1 MATNGKEYKLAIRIA
16 GIVDKS
22 YDVALTSASASMKG
36 FKATMTNIDGAF
48 KELDKGFD
56 KVMRVGKTCFH
67 AIATAAGVAAV
78 AVGAVTAAAI
88 KLGSDFEA
96 EMSTVQSISG
106 ATAQEMVE
114 LSEKARE
121 VAKNTVFSATEV
133 GSAMEYMGMAGWKA
147 EQMIAGLDG
156 VIALAAASGEDLAM
170 VSDIV
175 TDSLTAM
182 GETAE
187 QSTHFADIMAQAAMN
202 SNTNVELMGE
212 SFKYAAPVAGALEY
226 SMEDLTIAIGLM
238 ASSGIKGSLA
248 GTALRNML
256 TRMAKPTKESR
267 DAMDALGLS
276 LTDDEGRMY
285 SLLEIMQMLR
295 QNFAEGT
302 DTEKMQQALMDLAGL
317 TDEQI
322 EEVQSSLGDLSAA
335 EEAFYAA
342 ELGGQRGMSG
352 LLAIANSTDEEFL
365 KLTDAI
371 YNAEGAA
378 EQMSK
383 IRLDNLQGDVT
394 ILKDTVSD
402 AGIELYYQFNGGLRD
417 IVQKVTEFAG
427 TIAGKIPSAFR
438 KISEA
443 FPTLKRKF
451 TQYAKPVFDAG
462 LNTGKWII
470 KHGRGIISILA
481 GIGAAMAAYKIASN
495 TSHLITSIMKLAS
508 MGPVGWVILGVTAA
522 IAALTTAIV
531 AYKMHERELIDNSL
545 ETHFGNLAL
554 SMEELRKV
562 AEYITTTD
570 NLGQIKEALS
580 AFGEL
585 DQYKQTIDG
594 TVDTLNRMNWMVS
607 IGMELDADDQESYK
621 QAIQDYVDAAQNYA
635 LQGRYAVSLNLS
647 AVFDTDD
654 LEQSNI
660 VSQIDLFYSDKYDEL
675 QELGQ
680 KLNEAVTEAFNDGL
694 LEIDEV
700 EKIRQIQQQMAE
712 IQRALALGEY
722 DATLAAI
729 GVDFSGADLTADTFA
744 NLLDEIERAA
754 GENTEVYKESYQRNQ
769 ASINAAYN
777 NGQGTLTEEQY
788 NYASDVNRAQYIND
802 SAKTNLQGIAFGVNS
817 LYEAYDDEIRQYQE
831 ELASILSEYSQDS
844 YKWDWEER
852 HYPIWDALVQKMENA
867 GPSRTD
873 KKAIEEKLGEM
884 SSMIEEL
891 NSITENWDLL
901 TPEVQAQLVEVR
913 ERLATLQGMTAR
925 RGDNLLGWGEAGDIA
940 GLYADMANT
949 VMGDDQ
955 YALIK
960 DWVEEY
966 YEDFTGYSYQEAQ
979 TAAQQAASDTQDL
992 LNQSF
997 APGFSIEANVGV
1009 TLNPFIKNQ
1018 NWASGLQSQINA
1030 SGSPYDA
1037 NGNLTGPYSSA
1048 YIDAW
1053 NAAHPNVDHNA
1064 NGGIIQNEELSWLAE
1079 KGPEA
1084 VIPLDGSTRAVS
1096 LWEQAG
1102 RLLGMESLADRFDLG
1117 GATQQNTVSVE
1128 YSPTLQ
1134 FYGEAPSRQDLDD
1147 ALRMSQEEF
1156 NEMMETYLSGKR
1168 RVSFA

>member
-1 MATNGKEYKLAIRIA
+1 MAANGKEYKLAIRIA

-67 AIATAAGVAAV
+67 AIATAAGVATV

-147 EQMIAGLDG
+147 NQMIAGLDG

-187 QSTHFADIMAQAAMN
+187 QSTHFADILAQAAMN

-402 AGIELYYQFNGGLRD
+402 AGIELYYQFNTQLRGL
-417 IVQKVTEFAG
+417 IQKVTEFAG

-462 LNTGKWII
+462 LSVGKWVI

-531 AYKMHERELIDNSL
+531 AYKQHERELIDNSL

-554 SMEELRKV
+554 SMEELQKV
-562 AEYITTTD
+562 AEYITATD
-570 NLGQIKEALS
+570 NLGQLKEALD
-580 AFGEL
+580 AFGDLE
-585 DQYKQTIDG
+585 QYEQTIND

-635 LQGRYAVSLNLS
+635 LQGRYAVSLSLT
-647 AVFDTDD
+647 AVFDLSD

-660 VSQIDLFYSDKYDEL
+660 VTQIDNFYSDKYDEL
-675 QELGQ
+675 EELGKQ
-680 KLNEAVTEAFNDGL
+680 LNEAVTEAFNDGL

-712 IQRALALGEY
+712 IQQALALGEY
-722 DATLAAI
+722 DAVLASI
-729 GVDFSGADLTADTFA
+729 GLEFSGAALDSDTFQNLQAELQTAA
-744 NLLDEIERAA
+744 NDVSDTYRE
-754 GENTEVYKESYQRNQ
+754 TYQHNQ
-769 ASINAAYN
+769 ASINAAHEAGY
-777 NGQGTLTEEQY
+777 LTDEQY
-788 NYASDVNRAQYIND
+788 EAASQQAANQMTSGIAQ
-802 SAKTNLQGIAFGVNS
+802 TNLQAIRFQINSIYDAYGDEIKAYQDELNS
-817 LYEAYDDEIRQYQE
+817 L
-831 ELASILSEYSQDS
+831 LNEYSQES
-844 YKWDWEER
+844 YTWDWQER
-852 HYPIWDALVQKMENA
+852 PGVMWDGLIDSMEKSNA
-867 GPSRTD
+867 VSTAD
-873 KKAIEEKLGEM
+873 KKAIEELLEGMTDQIAE
-884 SSMIEEL
+884 IDAL
-891 NSITENWDLL
+891 TEQWDSL
-901 TPEVQAQLVEVR
+901 TPETQEQLAEVR
-913 ERLATLQGMTAR
+913 RQLETLRGLTAR
-925 RGDNLLGWGEAGDIA
+925 RGDNLFGWGEAGDIA
-940 GLYADMANT
+940 GLYANLANT
-949 VMGDDQ
+949 VMDDDQ

-960 DWVEEY
+960 DWVDDYYEEY
-966 YEDFTGYSYQEAQ
+966 TGYSYEQAQ
-979 TAAQQAASDTQDL
+979 QAAQQAAQDTQTLIDE
-992 LNQSF
+992 SF
-997 APGFSIEANVGV
+997 APGFNVNASVGV
-1009 TLNPFIKNQ
+1009 TLNPFITNPSWSS
-1018 NWASGLQSQINA
+1018 NLPSLSQFENE
-1030 SGSPYDA
+1030 SPYDA
-1037 NGNLTGPYSSA
+1037 NGNLKGPYSNE
-1048 YIDAW
+1048 YINAW
-1053 NAAHPNVDHNA
+1053 NAAHPNGHA
-1064 NGGIIQNEELSWLAE
+1064 NGGLVMDKELSWLAE
-1079 KGPEA
+1079 KGPEM
-1084 VIPLDGSTRAVS
+1084 VVPLDGSDRAVS

-1102 RLLGMESLADRFDLG
+1102 QLLGMSSLSDRYDLD
-1117 GATQQNTVSVE
+1117 GATQQTVSVE

-1134 FYGEAPSRQDLDD
+1134 FYGQAPAKEDLDE

-1156 NEMMETYLSGKR
+1156 NEMMENYLSGKR

>member
-1 MATNGKEYKLAIRIA
+1 MAANGKEYKLAIRIA

-67 AIATAAGVAAV
+67 AIATAAGVATV

-106 ATAQEMVE
+106 ATAQEMAE

-121 VAKNTVFSATEV
+121 VAKNTVYSATEV

-147 EQMIAGLDG
+147 NQMIAGLDG

-256 TRMAKPTKESR
+256 TRMAKPTKESQ

-276 LTDDEGRMY
+276 LTNDEGRMY

-352 LLAIANSTDEEFL
+352 LLAIANSSDEEFL

-402 AGIELYYQFNGGLRD
+402 AGIELYYQFNGELRD

-438 KISEA
+438 KVSEA

-508 MGPVGWVILGVTAA
+508 MGPAGWVILGVTAA

-554 SMEELRKV
+554 SMEELQKV
-562 AEYITTTD
+562 AEYITATD
-570 NLGQIKEALS
+570 NLGKIKEAMS
-580 AFGEL
+580 AFSNL
-585 DQYKQTIDG
+585 DEYKQTIDD

-675 QELGQ
+675 QELGKQ
-680 KLNEAVTEAFNDGL
+680 LNEAVTEAFNDGL

-712 IQRALALGEY
+712 IQQALALGEY
-722 DATLAAI
+722 DAVLSSI
-729 GVDFSGADLTADTFA
+729 GLEFSGANLDSDTFQ
-744 NLLDEIERAA
+744 NLQAELQQAA
-754 GENTEVYKESYQRNQ
+754 SDVSDTYRESYQHNQ
-769 ASINAAYN
+769 ASINAAHEGGY
-777 NGQGTLTEEQY
+777 LTDEQY
-788 NYASDVNRAQYIND
+788 AAASQQAANEMTSGIA
-802 SAKTNLQGIAFGVNS
+802 ATNLRALRFQLNS
-817 LYEAYDDEIRQYQE
+817 IYDAYGDEIQQYQDA
-831 ELASILSEYSQDS
+831 LASVLSEYSQES
-844 YKWDWEER
+844 HKWDWEER
-852 HYPIWDALVQKMENA
+852 PAIMWDALVQKMEQA
-867 GPSRTD
+867 GPAKAD
-873 KKAIEEKLGEM
+873 KQAV
-884 SSMIEEL
+884 EEL
-891 NSITENWDLL
+891 LEGMADQIAEINALTEQWDSLS
-901 TPEVQAQLVEVR
+901 PEVQAELAAVR
-913 ERLATLQGMTAR
+913 EDLATLQGMTAR

-955 YALIK
+955 YALIR
-960 DWVEEY
+960 DWVDDYYEEY
-966 YEDFTGYSYQEAQ
+966 TGYSYEQAQ
-979 TAAQQAASDTQDL
+979 AAAQQAASDTQDL
-992 LNQSF
+992 IDQSF
-997 APGFSIEANVGV
+997 APGFDINANVRV
-1009 TLNPFIKNQ
+1009 TLNPSLTNPS
-1018 NWASGLQSQINA
+1018 WANNLAPSLSQFE
-1030 SGSPYDA
+1030 GESPYDA
-1037 NGNLTGPYSSA
+1037 NGNLKGPYSQT

-1053 NAAHPNVDHNA
+1053 NAAHPNGHA
-1064 NGGIIQNEELSWLAE
+1064 NGGLVMDKELSWLAE
-1079 KGPEA
+1079 KGPEM
-1084 VIPLDGSTRAVS
+1084 VVPLDGSDRAVS

-1102 RLLGMESLADRFDLG
+1102 QLLGMSSLSDRYDLD
-1117 GATQQNTVSVE
+1117 GATQQTVSVE

-1134 FYGEAPSRQDLDD
+1134 FYGQAPAKEDLDE

-1156 NEMMETYLSGKR
+1156 NEMMENYLSGKR

>member
-1 MATNGKEYKLAIRIA
+1 MSVAGKEYKIAIRIA

-22 YDVALTSASASMKG
+22 YDVALVGANTRLKA
-36 FKATMTNIDGAF
+36 FQATMKKIDGTF
-48 KELDKGFD
+48 TEMDKGFN
-56 KVMRVGKTCFH
+56 KIMSAGRTCFG
-67 AIATAAGVAAV
+67 AVAKAAGVAAV
-78 AVGAVTAAAI
+78 GVGAVTAASI
-88 KLGSDFEA
+88 KLGSEFEA
-96 EMSTVQSISG
+96 EMSAVQAISG
-106 ATAQEMVE
+106 ATTDELSK

-121 VAKNTVFSATEV
+121 TAKNTVYSATEI
-133 GSAMEYMGMAGWKA
+133 GSAMEYMGMAGWKPD
-147 EQMIAGLDG
+147 QIMAGIDG
-156 VIALAAASGEDLAM
+156 VVALAAASGEEIAM

-182 GETAE
+182 GETAD
-187 QSTHFADIMAQAAMN
+187 QSTRFANIMAQAAMN

-212 SFKYAAPVAGALEY
+212 TFKYAAPVAGAMSY
-226 SMEDLTIAIGLM
+226 SMEDLAIATGLM

-256 TRMAKPTKESR
+256 TRMAKPTKESQ
-267 DAMDALGLS
+267 DAMDKLGLS
-276 LTDDEGRMY
+276 LEDDTGRMY
-285 SLLEIMQMLR
+285 SLMEIMQILR
-295 QNFAEGT
+295 KNFSETADIGE
-302 DTEKMQQALMDLAGL
+302 MQQALIDLAGL
-317 TDEQI
+317 TDEQVSEI
-322 EEVQSSLGDLSAA
+322 QEGLGDLSEA

-342 ELGGQRGMSG
+342 ELGGLRGMSG
-352 LLAIANSTDEEFL
+352 LLAIANSKDDEFY

-402 AGIELYYQFNGGLRD
+402 AGIELYYQFNGELRD

-554 SMEELRKV
+554 SMEELQKV
-562 AEYITTTD
+562 AEYITATD
-570 NLGQIKEALS
+570 NLGKIKEAMS
-580 AFGEL
+580 AFSDL
-585 DQYKQTIDG
+585 DEYKQTIDD

-675 QELGQ
+675 QELGKQ
-680 KLNEAVTEAFNDGL
+680 LNEAVTEAFNDGL

-712 IQRALALGEY
+712 IQQALALGEY
-722 DATLAAI
+722 DAVLASI
-729 GVDFSGADLTADTFA
+729 GLSFSGANLDSDTFQNLQAELQSAA
-744 NLLDEIERAA
+744 NDVSDTYRE
-754 GENTEVYKESYQRNQ
+754 TYQHNQ
-769 ASINAAYN
+769 ASINAAHEAGY
-777 NGQGTLTEEQY
+777 LTDEQY
-788 NYASDVNRAQYIND
+788 EAASQQAANQMTSGIAQ
-802 SAKTNLQGIAFGVNS
+802 TNLQAIRFQINS
-817 LYEAYDDEIRQYQE
+817 IYDAYGDEIQQYQDA
-831 ELASILSEYSQDS
+831 LAAILSEYSQDT
-844 YKWDWEER
+844 YAWDWENR
-852 HYPIWDALVQKMENA
+852 PVLMWDAIVQEMEKSGA
-867 GPSRTD
+867 SKAD
-873 KKAIEEKLGEM
+873 KKAVEELLGGM
-884 SSMIEEL
+884 ADQIEEL
-891 NSITENWDLL
+891 NALTEQWDSLS
-901 TPEVQAQLVEVR
+901 PEVQAELADVRAQLAV
-913 ERLATLQGMTAR
+913 LQGMTAR

-955 YALIK
+955 YALIR
-960 DWVEEY
+960 DWVDDYYEEY
-966 YEDFTGYSYQEAQ
+966 TGYSYEQAQ

-992 LNQSF
+992 IDQSF
-997 APGFSIEANVGV
+997 APGFDINANVRV
-1009 TLNPFIKNQ
+1009 TLNPSLTNPS
-1018 NWASGLQSQINA
+1018 WANNLAPSLSQFE
-1030 SGSPYDA
+1030 GESPYDA
-1037 NGNLTGPYSSA
+1037 NGNLKGPYSQT

-1053 NAAHPNVDHNA
+1053 NAAHPNGHA
-1064 NGGIIQNEELSWLAE
+1064 NGGLVMDKELSWLAE
-1079 KGPEA
+1079 KGPEM
-1084 VIPLDGSTRAVS
+1084 VVPLDGSDRAVS

-1102 RLLGMESLADRFDLG
+1102 ELLGMSSLSDRYDLD
-1117 GATQQNTVSVE
+1117 GATQQTVTVE

-1134 FYGEAPSRQDLDD
+1134 FYGQAPTKEDLDE

-1156 NEMMETYLSGKR
+1156 NEMMENYLSDNR
-1168 RVSFA
+1168 RVSF

>member
-48 KELDKGFD
+48 RELDKGFD
-56 KVMRVGKTCFH
+56 KVMRVGKTCFR
-67 AIATAAGVAAV
+67 AIATAAGVATV
-78 AVGAVTAAAI
+78 AIGAVTAAAV

-106 ATAQEMVE
+106 ATASEMAE

-147 EQMIAGLDG
+147 SEMIAGLDG
-156 VIALAAASGEDLAM
+156 VVALAAASGEDMAM

-182 GETAE
+182 GEGAD
-187 QSTHFADIMAQAAMN
+187 QASHFADIMAQAAMN

-276 LTDDEGRMY
+276 LTDEEGRMY

-295 QNFAEGT
+295 QNFAEGS

-322 EEVQSSLGDLSAA
+322 EEVQSSLGDLTAA

-352 LLAIANSTDEEFL
+352 LLAIANSTDDEFL
-365 KLTDAI
+365 KLTSAI

-378 EQMSK
+378 EEMSK

-394 ILKDTVSD
+394 ILKDVVSD
-402 AGIELYYQFNGGLRD
+402 AGIELYYQFNTELREL
-417 IVQKVTEFAG
+417 IQKVTEFAG
-427 TIAGKIPSAFR
+427 TITGKIPSAFR
-438 KISEA
+438 KISET

-462 LNTGKWII
+462 LSVGKWII

-495 TSHLITSIMKLAS
+495 ASHLITSIMKLAS
-508 MGPVGWVILGVTAA
+508 MGPVGWVILGVTTA

-531 AYKMHERELIDNSL
+531 AYKQHERELIDNSL
-545 ETHFGNLAL
+545 ETHFGNLKL
-554 SMEELRKV
+554 SMEELQKV
-562 AEYITTTD
+562 AEYIPAPD
-570 NLGQIKEALS
+570 NLGQLKEALA
-580 AFGEL
+580 AFGDLE
-585 DQYKQTIDG
+585 QYEQTISD

-635 LQGRYAVSLNLS
+635 LQGRYAVSLSLT
-647 AVFDTDD
+647 AVFDLSD

-660 VSQIDLFYSDKYDEL
+660 VTQIDNFYSDKYDEL
-675 QELGQ
+675 EELGKQ
-680 KLNEAVTEAFNDGL
+680 LNEAVTEAFNDGL

-712 IQRALALGEY
+712 IQQALALGEY
-722 DATLAAI
+722 DAVLASI
-729 GVDFSGADLTADTFA
+729 GLSFSGAALDSDTFQNLQAELQNAA
-744 NLLDEIERAA
+744 NDVSDTYRE
-754 GENTEVYKESYQRNQ
+754 TYQHNQ

-777 NGQGTLTEEQY
+777 AGYLTDEQY
-788 NYASDVNRAQYIND
+788 EAASQQAANQMTSGIAQ
-802 SAKTNLQGIAFGVNS
+802 TNLQAIRFQINS
-817 LYEAYDDEIRQYQE
+817 IYDAYGDEIQQYQDA
-831 ELASILSEYSQDS
+831 LAAVLSEYSQDT
-844 YKWDWEER
+844 YAWDWENR
-852 HYPIWDALVQKMENA
+852 PVLMWDAIVQEMEKSGA
-867 GPSRTD
+867 SKAD
-873 KKAIEEKLGEM
+873 KKAVEELLGGM
-884 SSMIEEL
+884 ADQIEEL
-891 NSITENWDLL
+891 NALTEQWDSLS
-901 TPEVQAQLVEVR
+901 PEVQAELADVRAQLAV
-913 ERLATLQGMTAR
+913 LQGMTAR
-925 RGDNLLGWGEAGDIA
+925 RGDNIFGWGDAGDIA

-949 VMGDDQ
+949 IMGDDK
-955 YALIK
+955 YALIR
-960 DWVEEY
+960 DWVDDYYEEY
-966 YEDFTGYSYQEAQ
+966 TGYSYQEAQ
-979 TAAQQAASDTQDL
+979 AAAQQAAQDTQDL
-992 LNQSF
+992 IDQSF
-997 APGFSIEANVGV
+997 APGFSVNANVAV
-1009 TLNPFIKNQ
+1009 TLNPSLTNPS
-1018 NWASGLQSQINA
+1018 WANNLAPSLSDFEM
-1030 SGSPYDA
+1030 GSPYDE
-1037 NGNLTGPYSSA
+1037 NGNLKGPYSNE
-1048 YIDAW
+1048 YINAW
-1053 NAAHPNVDHNA
+1053 NAAHPGGHA
-1064 NGGIIQNEELSWLAE
+1064 NGGLVMNKELSWLAE
-1079 KGPEA
+1079 KGPEM
-1084 VIPLDGSTRAVS
+1084 VVPLDGSDRAVS

-1102 RLLGMESLADRFDLG
+1102 QLLGMSSLSDRYDLE
-1117 GATQQNTVSVE
+1117 GATQQTVSVE

-1134 FYGEAPSRQDLDD
+1134 FYGQAPTREDLDD
-1147 ALRMSQEEF
+1147 ALKLSQDEF
-1156 NEMMETYLSGKR
+1156 NEMMENYLSGNR